1 MPISYVDEVV
11 ARFLIKKGYLIRQ
24 GIWFELQKEK
34 TGKKV
39 SGWTDIDILAI
50 KPNEPPLII
59 QCKSFPGTGKS
70 DIVAEQI
77 KTWFFHA
84 ESFLKTSEY
93 RDWAKEVK
101 KIFVVDYSIKNLEDK
116 LKEDGIEIWH
126 YKEILSELLEILK
139 KEITTRQSLKGKT
152 IIGREEDTL
161 LRVLS
166 DLIIKEILKI

>member
-11 ARFLIKKGYLIRQ
+11 ARYLTKKGYLIRQ
-24 GIWFELQKEK
+24 GIWFQLEKEK

-50 KPNEPPLII
+50 KPNEPLLII
-59 QCKSFPGTGKS
+59 QCKSFAGTGKS

-84 ESFLKTSEY
+84 ESFLKTSEFQN
-93 RDWAKEVK
+93 WAKEVR
-101 KIFVVDYSIKNLEDK
+101 KIFVVDYSVKILEDK
-116 LKEDGIEIWH
+116 LEKDGIEIWH
-126 YKEILSELLEILK
+126 YKDILAELLEILK
-139 KEITTRQSLKGKT
+139 KEIKTRQSQKGKA

-166 DLIIKEILKI
+166 DLIIKEILK

>member
-1 MPISYVDEVV
+1 
-11 ARFLIKKGYLIRQ
+11 
-24 GIWFELQKEK
+24 
-34 TGKKV
+34 
-39 SGWTDIDILAI
+39 
-50 KPNEPPLII
+50 LII

-126 YKEILSELLEILK
+126 YKEILSELLDILK
-139 KEITTRQSLKGKT
+139 KR
-152 IIGREEDTL
+152 
-161 LRVLS
+161 
-166 DLIIKEILKI
+166 